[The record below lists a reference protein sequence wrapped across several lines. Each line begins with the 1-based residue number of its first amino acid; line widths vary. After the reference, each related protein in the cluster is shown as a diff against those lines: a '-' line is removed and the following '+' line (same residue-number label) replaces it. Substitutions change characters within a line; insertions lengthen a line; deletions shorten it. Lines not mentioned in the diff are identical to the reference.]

1 MGRQKIVDPF
11 DSVIKGL
18 KNLGIRESTPIDPTW
33 IICYNDGTRN
43 LVLNHQ
49 EAQLDEI
56 LQAFE
61 DFCKGAG
68 FIFDGFAV
76 VDEDGIPVNG
86 LNPLAKLESDKDE
99 DTTG

>member
-1 MGRQKIVDPF
+1 MPKTDPWQHIVKALQNNSKKDMDSLDP
-11 DSVIKGL
+11 D
-18 KNLGIRESTPIDPTW
+18 W

-43 LVLNHQ
+43 LLLEHNHGT
-49 EAQLDEI
+49 LDDV

-68 FIFDGFAV
+68 FIFDGFAI

-86 LNPLAKLESDKDE
+86 LNSIAKLENSDE
-99 DTTG
+99 D